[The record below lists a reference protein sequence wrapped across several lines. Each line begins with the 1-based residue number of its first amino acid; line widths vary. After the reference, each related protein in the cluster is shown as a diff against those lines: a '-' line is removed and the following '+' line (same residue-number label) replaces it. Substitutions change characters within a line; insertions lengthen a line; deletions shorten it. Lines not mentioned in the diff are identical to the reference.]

1 MVQRQAESRDDD
13 SGDKKYIRADD
24 EMCGIGYDYFLG
36 THAEG
41 LLSMP
46 DRRGVELV
54 IAQLAKTN
62 PKAKGQKVECLRVME
77 PSILDELKRT
87 GFINKLRK

>member
-1 MVQRQAESRDDD
+1 V
-13 SGDKKYIRADD
+13 Y
-24 EMCGIGYDYFLG
+24 GIGYDYFLG

-46 DRRGVELV
+46 DRRGMELV
-54 IAQLAKTN
+54 IARLVKTN
-62 PKAKGQKVECLRVME
+62 PKAKGQTVESLRVME

-87 GFINKLRK
+87 GFIDKVRR